1 MIVKV
6 KAGFTKD
13 GKLLALHSDVTDDTG
28 SYAFSGSLRWHLRQ
42 DLRYRC
48 INAQFENNRKICIY
62 KHSSIQQCGAGN
74 PQAHW
79 AVENMMEEAAEDLG
93 IDPIELQDA

>member
-28 SYAFSGSLRWHLRQ
+28 SYAFSGSPKDGTYGR
-42 DLRYRC
+42 
-48 INAQFENNRKICIY
+48 IY
-62 KHSSIQQCGAGN
+62 A
-74 PQAHW
+74 
-79 AVENMMEEAAEDLG
+79 
-93 IDPIELQDA
+93 IDV